1 MPDISSLRKYNN
13 IHMIGIGGVSMSG
26 IAALL
31 NNWGFKVT
39 GSDISNSESVQSLL
53 KKGIKVT
60 IGHDI
65 DSIATSDVVV
75 YSAAIKKDD
84 PEILEAKRL
93 NIPTVER
100 ADFLG
105 EITKCY
111 KDTICISGTHRKN
124 NYYFYGLIMLYRSF
138 KRS

>member
-1 MPDISSLRKYNN
+1 MPDISSLKKYKN

-26 IAALL
+26 IAAILS
-31 NNWGFKVT
+31 NWGFKVT
-39 GSDISNSESVQSLL
+39 GSDISNSDSVQSLL

-65 DSIATSDVVV
+65 NDISSSDIVV
-75 YSAAIKKDD
+75 YSAAIKQDD

-93 NIPTVER
+93 NIPTIER

-111 KDTICISGTHRKN
+111 KDTISISGTHRKN
-124 NYYFYGLIMLYRSF
+124 HNYFYGLIMLY
-138 KRS
+138 